1 MGIREPI
8 KQHIR
13 DREYIE
19 NAERQDERRG
29 AYNNIITK
37 ILIILIAPLL
47 FIVLVILNIKEE

>member
-1 MGIREPI
+1 MRNPV

-13 DREYIE
+13 DRGYIE
-19 NAERQDERRG
+19 NAEQQKERRG

-47 FIVLVILNIKEE
+47 FIVLVILNIKEK